1 MNASPARPSKQAGI
15 APLAGVR
22 VLDLTWAL
30 AGPYGSL
37 HLALLG
43 AEVIKVE
50 TSTALDAMR
59 RGIYALSADHER
71 SPTFNSIN
79 LNKLGLRL
87 NLKHSEGLALF
98 KELASISDVV
108 VENFRPG
115 VLQRMGLG
123 YDILRE
129 LNPTIIVASSSA
141 FGATGPESRRPGYA
155 SIFNAVSGLGHLTGY
170 ADGPPTEMRDSI
182 DLRVGSS
189 LAYAVLTALFH
200 RRRTGQGQRIDLSS
214 VEAIVSL
221 VGHTVVGYGMTGEA
235 SRRQGNADSVMAPH
249 GIYRCQD
256 DASDGPRHADTW
268 VSIAVDGDAE
278 FKALCR
284 AIGASEMAAEPRYGD
299 AALRKRHEHELDDKV
314 RDWTAQRTP
323 REVTKTLQGVGVAAF
338 PVMSTKDLVH
348 DPHTKARGTWRT
360 VTHPTV
366 GRQTVQGLAWKS
378 SDGMEQ
384 AMRHGPLL
392 GQDNDYILGEVLGVP
407 REKIQRMT
415 DDGVFQ

>member
-1 MNASPARPSKQAGI
+1 M
-15 APLAGVR
+15 
-22 VLDLTWAL
+22 LDLTWAL

-50 TSTALDAMR
+50 TITALDAMR

-79 LNKLGLRL
+79 LNKLGLWL

-170 ADGPPTEMRDSI
+170 ADGPPTEMRD
-182 DLRVGSS
+182 
-189 LAYAVLTALFH
+189 FH
-200 RRRTGQGQRIDLSS
+200 RPQGGRLTCLRGPDGPVPPAADGTGAAHRPFVGGGYR
-214 VEAIVSL
+214 L
-221 VGHTVVGYGMTGEA
+221 VGGTHG
-235 SRRQGNADSVMAPH
+235 RRLWHD
-249 GIYRCQD
+249 R
-256 DASDGPRHADTW
+256 R
-268 VSIAVDGDAE
+268 
-278 FKALCR
+278 
-284 AIGASEMAAEPRYGD
+284 
-299 AALRKRHEHELDDKV
+299 
-314 RDWTAQRTP
+314 
-323 REVTKTLQGVGVAAF
+323 GVE
-338 PVMSTKDLVH
+338 T
-348 DPHTKARGTWRT
+348 TR
-360 VTHPTV
+360 
-366 GRQTVQGLAWKS
+366 
-378 SDGMEQ
+378 
-384 AMRHGPLL
+384 
-392 GQDNDYILGEVLGVP
+392 
-407 REKIQRMT
+407 
-415 DDGVFQ
+415 